1 MRLIQTRAISSLR
14 VELYRLIELFAL
26 TGKILGRFLQC
37 KLADS
42 NLHGRVVYVRFL
54 LGMEI
59 SYY

>member
-1 MRLIQTRAISSLR
+1 MR